1 MISIMIA
8 FFKGLAASQERES
21 IRERTMRGVK
31 EKAKDGKWIGQG
43 DAPFGYLKVGL
54 GRETHLVIH
63 PERAEIVKRIFALYI
78 GAEREPLSLKQI
90 AALLTR
96 EEVPAPGL
104 VKTGGHRGRG
114 GWYASTVAKRILS
127 NPNYIGIFK
136 VQGYTYHW
144 PDLAIVDQEIW
155 NLAQERKERN
165 KVNSRRNQK
174 RQYLLAGRITC
185 ICGATMQGESKKKR
199 DGGYH
204 VYYRCPNRRYDHLV
218 AKCPVGYI
226 RADLIEPSVLDGLY
240 GLLSDP
246 KIVQEGLER
255 MTSSNKAETR
265 PLREEL
271 IIVEEMLEKEKRLIE
286 RLITMYSNEE
296 DEVAA
301 AALHK
306 NYREKVELKN
316 SLDKQ
321 RQGLLAKL
329 GQLEIST
336 SLRDEIIHMSTEI
349 AQTLPKGSFSKK
361 RHLMDVLNVSVQL
374 QAGKSS
380 SYSVEIVCHLWT
392 DPLRIEL
399 SDPGFEF
406 RRPDRRAISHDMALF
421 CCLFGSQV
429 HCHLN
434 LQMVYNDVGILQTGP
449 DRLSFTTLAVAFGS

>member
-1 MISIMIA
+1 M
-8 FFKGLAASQERES
+8 
-21 IRERTMRGVK
+21 
-31 EKAKDGKWIGQG
+31 
-43 DAPFGYLKVGL
+43 
-54 GRETHLVIH
+54 
-63 PERAEIVKRIFALYI
+63 
-78 GAEREPLSLKQI
+78 
-90 AALLTR
+90 
-96 EEVPAPGL
+96 
-104 VKTGGHRGRG
+104 
-114 GWYASTVAKRILS
+114 
-127 NPNYIGIFK
+127 
-136 VQGYTYHW
+136 
-144 PDLAIVDQEIW
+144 
-155 NLAQERKERN
+155 
-165 KVNSRRNQK
+165 
-174 RQYLLAGRITC
+174 
-185 ICGATMQGESKKKR
+185 
-199 DGGYH
+199 
-204 VYYRCPNRRYDHLV
+204 
-218 AKCPVGYI
+218 
-226 RADLIEPSVLDGLY
+226 IEPSVLDGLY

-380 SYSVEIVCHLWT
+380 SYSVEVVCHLWT

-399 SDPGFEF
+399 SDPGFES
-406 RRPDRRAISHDMALF
+406 RRPDR
-421 CCLFGSQV
+421 
-429 HCHLN
+429 
-434 LQMVYNDVGILQTGP
+434 
-449 DRLSFTTLAVAFGS
+449 